1 VLTNEAGYLKKV
13 GGKLLIF
20 RKLVCLI
27 ILLVSL
33 TGIVIF
39 FLQQNLLFFLL
50 NSMVFLAT
58 YAFTIRKVLLS
69 EKGILLKGKDG
80 KTKSYVIN
88 ISILISGVMF
98 LVYDFTFIAFIP
110 VLILGIFFETNM
122 YFNELR
128 VSTKPRM

>member
-1 VLTNEAGYLKKV
+1 M
-13 GGKLLIF
+13 IF